1 VFFGTKPSIAIY
13 GQLHNLKE
21 ITSRMVDLD
30 HYHQTPSPDIQR
42 HSQNAMQARPARM
55 IEHLTYARGLLLIA
69 NR

>member
-1 VFFGTKPSIAIY
+1 VFFGTKPSRATY
-13 GQLHNLKE
+13 DQLHNLKE

-30 HYHQTPSPDIQR
+30 QYRQASSPDIQR

-55 IEHLTYARGLLLIA
+55 IEHQTYARGLLLIA